1 MVVKTALNLIRSEN
15 KLCLIEL
22 NEADKVRGNYELMI
36 SGPVT
41 HIPNHKYLVTEE
53 QIKSL
58 EEKGIKYKKVDL

>member
-1 MVVKTALNLIRSEN
+1 MGLNLVDSEK

-41 HIPNHKYLVTEE
+41 HIPNHKYLVTEK
-53 QIKSL
+53 QIQTL
-58 EEKGIKYKKVDL
+58 EEKGIKYEKIDC